1 MAKGRTK
8 KQQEEMEA
16 LSKHN
21 NSQRYFWT
29 DGKWYEMTGTHIFLN
44 GGVRHDIKPDYK
56 GQNYITDK
64 EYKEI
69 ISKFRNENK
78 HLIF

>member
-1 MAKGRTK
+1 
-8 KQQEEMEA
+8 MEA

-21 NSQRYFWT
+21 NSLRFFRV
-29 DGKWYEMTGTHIFLN
+29 DGVWYEMTGTHIFLN

-69 ISKFRNENK
+69 ISKFKNENK
-78 HLIF
+78 HLKL